1 MKGIMKKSFM
11 FLIVIIATFLG
22 GLTITGLKL
31 NNTALEDKPTELPQP
46 IYSYW
51 KSNKAEISSYTLK
64 QVRYGEIRNGH
75 AVMIFVTEPFLPR
88 TQVKYDGYEVDEN
101 PVEVLKLNFERYFT
115 TGIYQYS
122 LMSSIFSPFTSN
134 PSHPYKIT
142 TSSQDWCGQ
151 SFLQLNNR
159 DDKFEIN
166 SYSYFQSPG
175 DQMISLEKNILEDE
189 LWNKIRL
196 DYESLPIGEI
206 NIIPSTQFLRFVN
219 SVPKAYTAN
228 AKLTVEL
235 DEESGTEIFAYNVNY
250 IDYERTLT
258 IYFERD
264 MPNKILGWE
273 ETDYQQTSNG
283 EKSLMTTEAKL
294 LKTLN
299 IDYWNKNSNADSIY
313 RTELGL

>member
-1 MKGIMKKSFM
+1 MKKYFM
-11 FLIVIIATFLG
+11 LLLLIITTVFCGMIF
-22 GLTITGLKL
+22 TGLKM
-31 NNTALEDKPTELPQP
+31 NNAELEDKSTELPEP

-51 KSNKAEISSYTLK
+51 KNNKAEISSYDLK
-64 QVRYGEIRNGH
+64 QVRYGEIRDGH
-75 AVMIFVTEPFLPR
+75 AIMIFVTEPFLPK
-88 TQVKYDGYEVDEN
+88 TQVKFDGYEIEEN
-101 PVEVLKLNFERYFT
+101 PEEVLKLNFERYFT

-134 PSHPYKIT
+134 PNHPYKIT

-166 SYSYFQSPG
+166 SYSYFQSLG

-219 SVPKAYTAN
+219 TVPKTYTAN
-228 AKLTVEL
+228 AEL
-235 DEESGTEIFAYNVNY
+235 EVVTDEESVNEIFAYKVNY
-250 IDYERTLT
+250 IDCERTLT
-258 IYFERD
+258 IYFEK
-264 MPNKILGWE
+264 MLPHKILGWK
-273 ETDYQQTSNG
+273 ETDYQQTSTG

-294 LKTLN
+294 MKTLN
-299 IDYWNKNSNADSIY
+299 IDYWKKNTNADSVY
-313 RTELGL
+313 RFELGLKKL